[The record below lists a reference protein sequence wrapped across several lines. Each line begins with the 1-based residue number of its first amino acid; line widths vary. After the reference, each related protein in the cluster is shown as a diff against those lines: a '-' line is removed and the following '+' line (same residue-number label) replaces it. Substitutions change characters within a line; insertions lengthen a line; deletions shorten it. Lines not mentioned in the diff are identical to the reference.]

1 MDVTNFR
8 ADFDKYPRL
17 TREREHVLAVKA
29 KKGNKAAL
37 DELVRS
43 NLRYVLPIALRYR
56 RYGVP
61 IADLVSEGA
70 LGLMVAAEKFDPER
84 GTRFVTYCAHWAK
97 AMMLDF
103 VIRNHSLVRLSAG
116 SLRSKVF
123 FQLRKDKDQL
133 LREHGIG
140 RDEAIEI
147 LAARYGTNPER
158 LSRLAVRL
166 EARDVAGDAPMAME
180 ANTTVFDNIPTDE
193 PSQEETFA
201 TKERALQVKTKVLEA
216 VALLDERERFIV
228 RVRVMAD
235 DPEEMS
241 LAELGRTLGV
251 SRERA
256 RQIEAR
262 AKEKLRQRLAQVVEH
277 AA

>member
-1 MDVTNFR
+1 
-8 ADFDKYPRL
+8 
-17 TREREHVLAVKA
+17 
-29 KKGNKAAL
+29 
-37 DELVRS
+37 
-43 NLRYVLPIALRYR
+43 
-56 RYGVP
+56 
-61 IADLVSEGA
+61 
-70 LGLMVAAEKFDPER
+70 
-84 GTRFVTYCAHWAK
+84 
-97 AMMLDF
+97 
-103 VIRNHSLVRLSAG
+103 
-116 SLRSKVF
+116 
-123 FQLRKDKDQL
+123 
-133 LREHGIG
+133 
-140 RDEAIEI
+140 
-147 LAARYGTNPER
+147 
-158 LSRLAVRL
+158 
-166 EARDVAGDAPMAME
+166 MAME